1 VGTDEGTA
9 SQVRNRDAPAVTP
22 APATNAVS
30 ARLKSEAGS
39 LAWLAAAAAFCAFLF
54 TNWTANLLWSSS
66 VPGLSRGRM
75 FMLDLGDALLQAVST
90 FVALGVL
97 WSIACSRAASDDV
110 PFRRAVLVTAGA
122 FWFVT
127 VPFLLV
133 AVAASVLDVREAI
146 GLTSHNSHLWQ
157 AALWV
162 FAIAAASKALQ
173 HQAKAPEL
181 FAALFAFAGYGVL
194 IVLRLV
200 ALI

>member
-1 VGTDEGTA
+1 MSEPPP
-9 SQVRNRDAPAVTP
+9 QVRNRDAPGVTP
-22 APATNAVS
+22 ASATNAVS

-39 LAWLAAAAAFCAFLF
+39 LAWLAAAAFCAFLF
-54 TNWTANLLWSSS
+54 TNWTGNLLFWGSIE
-66 VPGLSRGRM
+66 PGLSLGRL
-75 FMLDLGDALLQAVST
+75 FMLGLGEALLQTVST

-97 WSIACSRAASDDV
+97 WSIACCRAASDDV
-110 PFRRAVLVTAGA
+110 PFRRAVLVTASA

-127 VPFLLV
+127 LPLFLV
-133 AVAASVLDVREAI
+133 AVAASVLDVHEAI
-146 GLTSHNSHLWQ
+146 GLTPHNSHLWQ

-194 IVLRLV
+194 IVLRV
-200 ALI
+200 VNLI